1 MTLKDLVIEYMETHG
16 LSQRQF
22 ANACGLSNGYI
33 SMIERGVNPSTG
45 AKITPTLATL
55 QKLAVGMGMSLN
67 DLFSKVDD
75 MPVDIMLERQ
85 AASDYED
92 DPSLNIIKLAGRDGT
107 FVERKLT
114 DSQLSLF
121 KSMLD
126 QLPPIDDENI

>member
-45 AKITPTLATL
+45 AKITPTLSTL

-114 DSQLSLF
+114 DSQLALF